1 MTAEHIPAL
10 NSIGFHLG
18 KTEHAAS
25 IWNERLE
32 QLTEY
37 KAEFGHCLVPQQY
50 AVNPKLGGW
59 VSTQRHNYKLQKEG
73 KPSSMTEE
81 RIRALNG
88 VGFDWE
94 ATNASWNALLEQLTD
109 YKVQF
114 GHCLVPRQYAVNP
127 KLGEWVSTQR
137 RNYRLYQRGKPS
149 SMTEELIRALNG
161 VGFNWEATNASW
173 NALLE
178 QLTEY
183 KAEFGHCLVPQ
194 QYAVNPKL
202 GGWVST
208 QRHNYKLQKEGKP
221 SSMTEERI
229 RALNGVDFDW
239 DATNASWNALL
250 EQLTEFKVQ
259 LGHCLVPNKYSANPE
274 LGRWVSNQR
283 YLIKLYQEVKPSSM
297 TEERIRELESIG
309 FYWGDKRD

>member
-59 VSTQRHNYKLQKEG
+59 VSTQRHNYKLQKDG

-81 RIRALNG
+81 RIRKLNG
-88 VGFDWE
+88 VSFDW
-94 ATNASWNALLEQLTD
+94 D
-109 YKVQF
+109 
-114 GHCLVPRQYAVNP
+114 
-127 KLGEWVSTQR
+127 
-137 RNYRLYQRGKPS
+137 
-149 SMTEELIRALNG
+149 
-161 VGFNWEATNASW
+161 ATNASW

-178 QLTEY
+178 QLTEF
-183 KAEFGHCLVPQ
+183 KVQLGHCLVPQ

-208 QRHNYKLQKEGKP
+208 QRRNYKLQKEGKP

-259 LGHCLVPNKYSANPE
+259 LGHCLVPYKYSANPE
-274 LGRWVSNQR
+274 LGRWVSKQR
-283 YLIKLYQEVKPSSM
+283 YFMKLYQEGKPSSM
-297 TEERIRELESIG
+297 TEERIRVLESIG
-309 FYWGDKRD
+309 FDWSASKT